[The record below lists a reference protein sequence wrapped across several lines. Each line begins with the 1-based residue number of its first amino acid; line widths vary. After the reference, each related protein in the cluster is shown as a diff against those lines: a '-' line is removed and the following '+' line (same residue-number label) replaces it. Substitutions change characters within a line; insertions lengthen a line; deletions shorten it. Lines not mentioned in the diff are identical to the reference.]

1 MTKAKVVL
9 ALLLT
14 PLVDPLV
21 FFILQNTASEEERS
35 NYIDETDMAKQKHI
49 QTS

>member
-1 MTKAKVVL
+1 MWGDMRKVKVFL

-21 FFILQNTASEEERS
+21 FFILQNTASDEERA
-35 NYIDETDMAKQKHI
+35 NYIDDTDMAKVK
-49 QTS
+49 